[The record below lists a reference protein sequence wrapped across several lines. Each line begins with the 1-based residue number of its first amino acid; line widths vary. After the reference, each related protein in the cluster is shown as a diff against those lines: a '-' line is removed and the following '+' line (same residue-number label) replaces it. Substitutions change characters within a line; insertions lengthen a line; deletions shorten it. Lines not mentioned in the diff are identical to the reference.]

1 MAEEVDGRHIP
12 RVTLADIGQGAMPAE
27 SADGGE
33 CFTTTLA
40 VKTPRFTVSI
50 QQSLLRVAECT
61 ATGEDRL
68 LWGFAGPW
76 VWVCSGRRR
85 A

>member
-27 SADGGE
+27 SANGGE

-40 VKTPRFTVSI
+40 AKAPRFVVGV
-50 QQSLLRVAECT
+50 QQSLLRVAECA
-61 ATGEDRL
+61 ATGEHRL
-68 LWGFAGPW
+68 FRGFARRWIWISG
-76 VWVCSGRRR
+76 GRRR